1 MTLPI
6 KVEVD
11 AKVGEQSSDKLID
24 AIVDA
29 FSPATET
36 LGLIGDAVRLARVSV
51 AAKITNKAK
60 QIAVENGLQLTTP
73 PLKFLVP
80 FYEKASLEDPADES
94 LIDMWARLLT
104 SAASQYQDRI
114 ARFTSILAELG
125 KTQADLLDRIANNYD
140 NTILNID
147 EAALF
152 YYFRSANLIDEIQKL
167 ETFDPAEALQNIL
180 DQICLPGICVEIVQI
195 DPAGEP
201 GNLFQWAD
209 DPVFLDKFS
218 VDLQILHSLGLLSTL
233 DTGFF
238 QCKSGF
244 AHVNLYCFTELGFEF
259 WKACSVGRFD
269 GQRGAEVT

>member
-1 MTLPI
+1 MTLPV

-60 QIAVENGLQLTTP
+60 QIAVENGLKLNTP

-94 LIDMWARLLT
+94 LIDMWARVLT

-114 ARFTSILAELG
+114 MRFTSILSELG

-152 YYFRSANLIDEIQKL
+152 YFFRSANLIDEVQKI
-167 ETFDPAEALQNIL
+167 ETYDPAEALHNIL
-180 DQICLPGICVEIVQI
+180 DKICFPGVCVEIVQI

-218 VDLQILHSLGLLSTL
+218 VDLQILHSLGLLSAL

-238 QCKSGF
+238 QCKAGF
-244 AHVNLYCFTELGFEF
+244 AHINLYCFTELGFEF
-259 WKACSVGRFD
+259 WKACHVGKFD
-269 GQRGAEVT
+269 GQRGVEVT